1 MNNMSNLFL
10 LSNAV
15 SRSISPENLNGA
27 KGAGAMC
34 ELEDG
39 SAKYAA
45 RDPVSYTHLDVYKR
59 QGL

>member
-1 MNNMSNLFL
+1 MYNGIMNNMSNLFL

-34 ELEDG
+34 ELENG

-45 RDPVSYTHLDVYKR
+45 RDLAR
-59 QGL
+59 AGR